1 MDPINVATSLV
12 GLLGSAGRVV
22 VLLLAVKKSIG
33 EAPRMMNQ
41 MVSQVR
47 ELEICLSAVQSFL
60 LGINSAPRRRI
71 SMIRVEQLVAI
82 LTEAVLTFSEL
93 EVLVTSI
100 AKDKGRLPIT
110 SRLTTLWK
118 EDIVTSIMLRLER
131 HRSSLSLMLNIAQC
145 ESDLE
150 AEQSRETLQSLVEQ
164 LLRSNHDISLRLQSI
179 EENFETGSVITYCF
193 RNGSMPDFPEGEAH
207 AERSS
212 QLEFNSVEN
221 SSHGSN
227 IPTEGRA
234 GYRTGFEV
242 DLGTSRVYRRTE
254 RFKSD
259 VSFTSSAIRS
269 HAWSI
274 FSGLSLSEVSM
285 LSAIALPLYLNEIYN
300 NKWYSTLSPRPFVE
314 DEMKSLPRESSTS
327 HIPSYDPPVPVSST
341 GIRLYL
347 RHVLLRPRL
356 RYYKHNYFLRKRI
369 QTRRDHPRQFPILIH
384 TPRVQLR
391 QKRRK
396 EHIVRRNP
404 IRLLLCSQIHQK
416 KMKIEIQVAHLPR
429 DEDVDKI

>member
-1 MDPINVATSLV
+1 MRFFIAN
-12 GLLGSAGRVV
+12 
-22 VLLLAVKKSIG
+22 
-33 EAPRMMNQ
+33 
-41 MVSQVR
+41 
-47 ELEICLSAVQSFL
+47 
-60 LGINSAPRRRI
+60 
-71 SMIRVEQLVAI
+71 
-82 LTEAVLTFSEL
+82 VLTS
-93 EVLVTSI
+93 
-100 AKDKGRLPIT
+100 
-110 SRLTTLWK
+110 
-118 EDIVTSIMLRLER
+118 
-131 HRSSLSLMLNIAQC
+131 

-221 SSHGSN
+221 ISHGSN
-227 IPTEGRA
+227 IPTEGCA

-259 VSFTSSAIRS
+259 VSFTSSAITS

-300 NKWYSTLSPRPFVE
+300 SKWYSTLSPRPFVE

-327 HIPSYDPPVPVSST
+327 HIPSHDPPVPGIVDQHPIVLEACVTTAEVTILQAQLFSTETNTNTEGPPASIPNSDTYSPRTTETEAEEGTDSTTEYNPIASLQPDPPKKFENRDTGRPPTERRRRRQDLRSLETKIHKSEFKKELKKRQQESTSSWILRFLKPPPQRPAQVTPRPQVPTRPQRAARSGKMVLYKLVVLGDGNVGKTGLIMEVSFVELSLGEFANT
-341 GIRLYL
+341 HSSL
-347 RHVLLRPRL
+347 PTT
-356 RYYKHNYFLRKRI
+356 NS
-369 QTRRDHPRQFPILIH
+369 LIH
-384 TPRVQLR
+384 TTPPLR
-391 QKRRK
+391 T
-396 EHIVRRNP
+396 HIENK
-404 IRLLLCSQIHQK
+404 LSSMGNSAC
-416 KMKIEIQVAHLPR
+416 
-429 DEDVDKI
+429 